1 VTLAIL
7 DASTGTVARRA
18 MTGVIRAAGTWTW
31 RWDGRMA
38 GGAWAPRGTY
48 VASLTVVGPY
58 GTTVLRR
65 SIVADAFSSTLS
77 AVTVGAGQPV
87 TVRFRSAEPLASLPS
102 ASLRQAGAAP
112 VAMKVTK
119 RADGSFSAVAT
130 IAHGAPGA
138 ATIVLAGR
146 DFLGHANSS
155 VLRLTV
161 E

>member
-1 VTLAIL
+1 
-7 DASTGTVARRA
+7 
-18 MTGVIRAAGTWTW
+18 
-31 RWDGRMA
+31 
-38 GGAWAPRGTY
+38 
-48 VASLTVVGPY
+48 
-58 GTTVLRR
+58 
-65 SIVADAFSSTLS
+65 VADAFSSTLS